1 MPALPPPFLQV
12 PPFLNPKDFLSYGGI
27 RTYLG
32 NYGLRFMTLQEAQS
46 IGSIVSLS
54 GSTTTLLRTIF
65 ISIASYCD
73 NQCTQTVTS
82 IFMRAKY
89 PQRIRVGVIDQL
101 DFEQDTSCWTT
112 LSSVDCTKKGQDR
125 ISDPVYCTYASQM
138 DFYEMDATYAV
149 GPVRFYDL
157 VFIFRLLLL
166 IRFLFTSQLGIC

>member
-89 PQRIRVGVIDQL
+89 PQRIRVGVVIDKL
-101 DFEQDTSCWTT
+101 DFECTT
-112 LSSVDCTKKGQDR
+112 LSSVDCTKKGHHKWIFMKWMQPMLLDQYVFK
-125 ISDPVYCTYASQM
+125 ISFVSSDY
-138 DFYEMDATYAV
+138 F
-149 GPVRFYDL
+149 F
-157 VFIFRLLLL
+157 
-166 IRFLFTSQLGIC
+166 